1 MASKFIN
8 VNCESCGADLAI
20 PQGEASMKC
29 GFCGTLNIG
38 SGEGKNVFKIAQEI
52 VKLSNKDIKIGVSK
66 TNTPNK
72 MVANIEDLKNILL
85 I

>member
-29 GFCGTLNIG
+29 GFCGTLNKPTFDDSG
-38 SGEGKNVFKIAQEI
+38 SAANPSRNLMLNAVESENWEE
-52 VKLSNKDIKIGVSK
+52 VSK
-66 TNTPNK
+66 YSTT
-72 MVANIEDLKNILL
+72 ILEEDPSDFEAWF
-85 I
+85 